1 MRNIWIQGDI
11 QIMERKKIM
20 TNYPLLLSRQQASE
34 LLGIDPKSFDKYI
47 RNHPDFQCFMI
58 GKQERY
64 LKSKLIRFIE
74 NHCD

>member
-1 MRNIWIQGDI
+1 MLPQN
-11 QIMERKKIM
+11 
-20 TNYPLLLSRQQASE
+20 NSPLLLNRQQAAE

-47 RNHPDFQCFMI
+47 RSHPDFQYFMV

-64 LKSKLIRFIE
+64 LKSKLIKFIE